1 MKMLEQQRLRL
12 SRKKRV
18 GKKFQQSKDKLRL
31 TVFRSSQHIYA
42 QIVDDMQGKTL
53 VAESSNSPEFKKEL
67 QYGGNVKAAALV
79 GSLLGAKA
87 VGQGIKEVVCDR
99 NGFKYAGRIKAL
111 ADAVREKGIK
121 I

>member
-1 MKMLEQQRLRL
+1 MKILERQRLRL
-12 SRKKRV
+12 SRKKRIKKNIQRHA
-18 GKKFQQSKDKLRL
+18 GKPRL
-31 TVFRSSQHIYA
+31 TIFRSSQHIYA
-42 QIVDDMQGKTL
+42 QIIDDQHGKTL

-87 VGQGIKEVVCDR
+87 VGQGIKEVICDR
-99 NGFKYAGRIKAL
+99 NGFIYAGRVKAL
-111 ADAVREKGIK
+111 ADAVREKGVK